1 MKHFLSLLSL
11 FFCFSFKPFD
21 AELKNY
27 NYPFKVQFQ
36 TVKVKDKN
44 YRMAWMLKEASGKK
58 TGTVLLLH
66 GKNFSG
72 AYWEKTAN
80 DLSKAGFDVVIPDQI
95 GFGKSSK
102 PDSFPFSMPLLS
114 SLTHEIMQGLKL
126 QNYMIVGHSMGGML
140 ATRYALM
147 YPSEVSKLILVNPI
161 GLEDWKTKVPY
172 KDVREIYK
180 DELQSNAEKI
190 KAYQQN
196 VYYAGNWKPE
206 YDKGIEMLVGWTLH
220 KDYPIVAWNAA
231 LTTQMVFSEPVVYEF
246 KNLSMP
252 TLLIIGTRD
261 RTAVGKSWASSEV
274 QKELGRY
281 DLLGKEVA
289 KKIPHGKLVE
299 FENVGHMPQIEVYDR
314 YIAEV
319 LAFLK

>member
-1 MKHFLSLLSL
+1 MLL
-11 FFCFSFKPFD
+11 CFSFKPLD

-27 NYPFKVQFQ
+27 NYPFKVQFH
-36 TVKVKDKN
+36 TVKLKDKN
-44 YRMAWMLKEASGKK
+44 YRMAWMLKEATGKK

-289 KKIPHGKLVE
+289 KKIPQGKLVE